1 MFTDEEYL
9 ERLSMPPKAAQ
20 RLMLCYAVNEEKNT
34 QEPTHIKSGHLIH
47 RLAPHTPSLSLI
59 PRPTHIVNPTLRIRR
74 RQIIDPLLAL
84 HARRIRLTDA
94 PRTRS
99 QMQSIGS
106 NELLALGRDPLG
118 ALAGRDVHDVHGV
131 DFLEGAAAGLAEEEV
146 DDDGAEEVAG
156 REDVAVAVV
165 DGAGDEGGE
174 EGDEEVPDPVALGEI
189 PLVYVIGAQSHVLT
203 PGRTYG
209 GG

>member
-1 MFTDEEYL
+1 
-9 ERLSMPPKAAQ
+9 
-20 RLMLCYAVNEEKNT
+20 MLVE
-34 QEPTHIKSGHLIH
+34 QETRKLQPTFEVRAHLIH

-74 RQIIDPLLAL
+74 RQMIDPLLAL

-94 PRTRS
+94 PRTRRK
-99 QMQSIGS
+99 MQSIGS
-106 NELLALGRDPLG
+106 DELLALGRDPLG

-165 DGAGDEGGE
+165 DGGGDEGGE
-174 EGDEEVPDPVALGEI
+174 EGYEEVPDPVALQEI
-189 PLVYVIGAQSHVLT
+189 SLVCVIVCT
-203 PGRTYG
+203 TT
-209 GG
+209 